1 MSYFFNSLSAPTFIL
16 LNVVVFLILVYYLIR
31 EKKKKKYYIPILYV
45 APMGCI
51 VSIFYKLTSSYEGLK
66 LYIDV
71 SKVCLL
77 LYIIIFL
84 LTFFFIGFKGLKRE
98 NDKSINTPVLF
109 NSLVGL
115 AICILFYLVIY
126 FFTK

>member
-16 LNVVVFLILVYYLIR
+16 LNIVVLFILIYYLIK
-31 EKKKKKYYIPILYV
+31 EKKKGKYYIPILYV

-51 VSIFYKLTSSYEGLK
+51 VSIFYKLTSSYEELK
-66 LYIDV
+66 LYINI

-77 LYIIIFL
+77 LYVIIFVL
-84 LTFFFIGFKGLKRE
+84 IFFFVGFKGLKRK
-98 NDKSINTPVLF
+98 NDTSINKPVLF

-115 AICILFYLVIY
+115 AICILFYLVVY
-126 FFTK
+126 FFW